1 MNDNNQKKSTKKG
14 GFVAGVAVCLVLV
27 AALIA
32 IGNIKLPTPAPAPV
46 PTEEITVA
54 TTEAP
59 KELTVSDLMREVT
72 TLKKA
77 LEDAAEDLAE
87 GNLELASLKFDN
99 ADTKAVT
106 IRDSMA
112 ASLEAMG
119 DSMPSLTAQMMNIQE
134 LTELVQL
141 ANRNLLQPLIVQLG
155 EHPISGVLCE
165 DGINVSI
172 AWDYLD
178 FLESRM
184 PELTELVTRANS
196 ADLSIVDSDGDM
208 TEYLDKLSQVLD
220 IYQADPSVLAK
231 MKTVLG
237 ADGDRLYVVA
247 AQNSAEVRA
256 SGGFPGAVG
265 SIQIRDG
272 ILVVNDFTKV
282 YSVFATNTPPSANIT
297 QTEARLFHS
306 GLSAPRDADYC
317 PDFER
322 VASIWALGYESKMGE
337 NVDGVVSMTPAIVQ
351 KLLAAIG
358 EEITLFDGLVL
369 DGSNAAKVLQH
380 DLYFKY
386 FGPEYVTNAAI
397 VTDQLFADAAKKL
410 VQKVMENLEP
420 DDLMAYLSIA
430 KDAFEDRTLML
441 WAKDEGEQALI
452 RKLGWDASLNDDP
465 RNPWAGVYFNCTI
478 ASKMGWY
485 LAVDTQLGSGTRNE
499 DGSYTYPMTVTFTNT
514 ITAEEVRSAQA
525 YITSG
530 AGGAYTGS
538 AYFFAPAGGTVS
550 DFQAPGAY
558 VQKDTYHDLELGFIS
573 SFSIAPGKSLTVT
586 YNLTT
591 APGVDT
597 VPVIS
602 RTPTMQEYH

>member
-1 MNDNNQKKSTKKG
+1 MNDNNQKKSTKKA
-14 GFVAGVAVCLVLV
+14 GFVAGVVVCLVLV

-46 PTEEITVA
+46 PTEEVTVA

-99 ADTKAVT
+99 ADAKAVT

-337 NVDGVVSMTPAIVQ
+337 NVDGVISMTPAIVQ

-465 RNPWAGVYFNCTI
+465 WNPWAGVYFNCTI

-485 LAVDTQLGSGTRNE
+485 LAVDTQLGSGTPNE

>member
-1 MNDNNQKKSTKKG
+1 MNDNNQKKSTKKT
-14 GFVAGVAVCLVLV
+14 GFVAGVVVCLVLV

-46 PTEEITVA
+46 PTEEGTVA

-155 EHPISGVLCE
+155 DRPISGVLCE

-337 NVDGVVSMTPAIVQ
+337 NVDGVISMTPAIVQ

-369 DGSNAAKVLQH
+369 DGSNAARVLQH

-485 LAVDTQLGSGTRNE
+485 LAVDTQLGSGTPNE

-514 ITAEEVRSAQA
+514 ITAEEVRNAQA

-530 AGGAYTGS
+530 AGGTYTGS

>member
-14 GFVAGVAVCLVLV
+14 GFVAGVVVCLVLV

-46 PTEEITVA
+46 PTEEGTVA
-54 TTEAP
+54 ATEAP

-99 ADTKAVT
+99 ADAKAVT

-337 NVDGVVSMTPAIVQ
+337 NVDGVISMTPAIVQ

-465 RNPWAGVYFNCTI
+465 WNPWAGVYFNCTI

-485 LAVDTQLGSGTRNE
+485 LAVDTQLGSGTPNE

>member
-1 MNDNNQKKSTKKG
+1 MNDNNQKKSTKKA
-14 GFVAGVAVCLVLV
+14 GFVAGVVVCLVLV

-46 PTEEITVA
+46 PTEEGTVA

-155 EHPISGVLCE
+155 DRPISGILCE

-172 AWDYLD
+172 VWDYLD

-208 TEYLDKLSQVLD
+208 TEYLDKLSQVLE
-220 IYQADPSVLAK
+220 IYRADPGVLSK
-231 MKTVLG
+231 LKTVLG

-272 ILVVNDFTKV
+272 ILVVNDFAKV

-485 LAVDTQLGSGTRNE
+485 LAVDTQLGSGTPNE

-530 AGGAYTGS
+530 AGGTYTGS

-550 DFQAPGAY
+550 DFQAPGSY

>member
-1 MNDNNQKKSTKKG
+1 MNDNNQKKSTKNA
-14 GFVAGVAVCLVLV
+14 GFVAGVVVCLVLV

-46 PTEEITVA
+46 PTEEGTVA

-155 EHPISGVLCE
+155 DRPISGVLCE

-337 NVDGVVSMTPAIVQ
+337 NVDGVISMTPAIVQ

-369 DGSNAAKVLQH
+369 DGRNAARVLQH

-485 LAVDTQLGSGTRNE
+485 LAVDTQLGSGTPNE

-514 ITAEEVRSAQA
+514 ITAEEVRNAQA

-530 AGGAYTGS
+530 AGGTYTGS

>member
-1 MNDNNQKKSTKKG
+1 MNDNNQKKSTKKT
-14 GFVAGVAVCLVLV
+14 GFVAGVVVCLVLV

-46 PTEEITVA
+46 PTEEGTVA

-155 EHPISGVLCE
+155 DRPISGVLCE

-184 PELTELVTRANS
+184 PELTELVTRANG

-208 TEYLDKLSQVLD
+208 TEYLDKLSQVLE

-337 NVDGVVSMTPAIVQ
+337 NVDGVISMTPAIVQ

-369 DGSNAAKVLQH
+369 DGSNAARVLQH

-485 LAVDTQLGSGTRNE
+485 LAVDTQLGSGTPNE

-514 ITAEEVRSAQA
+514 ITAEEVRNAQA

-530 AGGAYTGS
+530 AGGTYTGS

>member
-14 GFVAGVAVCLVLV
+14 GFVAGVVVCLVLV

-46 PTEEITVA
+46 PTEEGTVA

-208 TEYLDKLSQVLD
+208 TEYLDKLSQVLE

-337 NVDGVVSMTPAIVQ
+337 NVDGVISMTPAIVQ

>member
-1 MNDNNQKKSTKKG
+1 MNDNNQKKSTKKA
-14 GFVAGVAVCLVLV
+14 GFVAGVVVCLVLV

-46 PTEEITVA
+46 PTEEGTVA

-99 ADTKAVT
+99 ADNKAVT

-155 EHPISGVLCE
+155 DRPISGVLCE

-196 ADLSIVDSDGDM
+196 ADMSIVDSDGDM

-369 DGSNAAKVLQH
+369 DGSNAARVLQH

-514 ITAEEVRSAQA
+514 ITAEEVRSAQS

-530 AGGAYTGS
+530 AGGTYTGS

>member
-1 MNDNNQKKSTKKG
+1 
-14 GFVAGVAVCLVLV
+14 
-27 AALIA
+27 
-32 IGNIKLPTPAPAPV
+32 
-46 PTEEITVA
+46 
-54 TTEAP
+54 
-59 KELTVSDLMREVT
+59 
-72 TLKKA
+72 
-77 LEDAAEDLAE
+77 
-87 GNLELASLKFDN
+87 
-99 ADTKAVT
+99 
-106 IRDSMA
+106 
-112 ASLEAMG
+112 
-119 DSMPSLTAQMMNIQE
+119 
-134 LTELVQL
+134 
-141 ANRNLLQPLIVQLG
+141 
-155 EHPISGVLCE
+155 
-165 DGINVSI
+165 
-172 AWDYLD
+172 
-178 FLESRM
+178 
-184 PELTELVTRANS
+184 
-196 ADLSIVDSDGDM
+196 
-208 TEYLDKLSQVLD
+208 
-220 IYQADPSVLAK
+220 
-231 MKTVLG
+231 
-237 ADGDRLYVVA
+237 
-247 AQNSAEVRA
+247 
-256 SGGFPGAVG
+256 
-265 SIQIRDG
+265 
-272 ILVVNDFTKV
+272 
-282 YSVFATNTPPSANIT
+282 
-297 QTEARLFHS
+297 
-306 GLSAPRDADYC
+306 
-317 PDFER
+317 
-322 VASIWALGYESKMGE
+322 MGE
-337 NVDGVVSMTPAIVQ
+337 NVDGVISMTPAIVQ

-485 LAVDTQLGSGTRNE
+485 LAVDTQLGSGTPNE

-530 AGGAYTGS
+530 AGGTYTGS

>member
-1 MNDNNQKKSTKKG
+1 MNDNNQKKSTKKT
-14 GFVAGVAVCLVLV
+14 GFVAGVVVCLVLV

-46 PTEEITVA
+46 PTEEGTVA

-99 ADTKAVT
+99 ADAKAVT

-208 TEYLDKLSQVLD
+208 TEYLDKLSQVLE

-337 NVDGVVSMTPAIVQ
+337 NVDGVISMTPAIVQ

-369 DGSNAAKVLQH
+369 DGSNAARVLQH

-485 LAVDTQLGSGTRNE
+485 LAVDTQLGSGTPNE

-514 ITAEEVRSAQA
+514 ITAEEVRNAQA

-530 AGGAYTGS
+530 AGGTYTGS

>member
-1 MNDNNQKKSTKKG
+1 MNDNNQKKSTKKA
-14 GFVAGVAVCLVLV
+14 GFVAGVVVCLVLV

-46 PTEEITVA
+46 PTEEGTVA

-208 TEYLDKLSQVLD
+208 TEYLDKLSQVLE

-337 NVDGVVSMTPAIVQ
+337 NVDGVISMTPAIVQ

-465 RNPWAGVYFNCTI
+465 WNPWAGVYFNCTI

-485 LAVDTQLGSGTRNE
+485 LAVDTQLGSGTPNE

>member
-14 GFVAGVAVCLVLV
+14 GFVAGVVVCLVLV

-46 PTEEITVA
+46 PTEEGTVA
-54 TTEAP
+54 ATEAP

-99 ADTKAVT
+99 ADAKAVT

-237 ADGDRLYVVA
+237 ADGDRLYGVA

-337 NVDGVVSMTPAIVQ
+337 NVDGVISMTPAIVQ

-465 RNPWAGVYFNCTI
+465 WNPWAGVYFNCTI

-485 LAVDTQLGSGTRNE
+485 LAVDTQLGSGTPNE

>member
-14 GFVAGVAVCLVLV
+14 GFVAGVVVCLVLV

-119 DSMPSLTAQMMNIQE
+119 DSMPSLTAQMMNIHE

-208 TEYLDKLSQVLD
+208 TEYLDKLSQVLE

-322 VASIWALGYESKMGE
+322 VASIWALGYEAKMGQT
-337 NVDGVVSMTPAIVQ
+337 VDGVVSMTPAIVQ

-485 LAVDTQLGSGTRNE
+485 LAVDTQLGSGTPNE

-530 AGGAYTGS
+530 AGGTYTGS

>member
-1 MNDNNQKKSTKKG
+1 MNDNNQKKSTKKA
-14 GFVAGVAVCLVLV
+14 GFVAGVVVCLVLV

-46 PTEEITVA
+46 PTEEGTVA

-99 ADTKAVT
+99 ADAKAVT

-337 NVDGVVSMTPAIVQ
+337 NVDGVISMTPAIVQ

-369 DGSNAAKVLQH
+369 DGSNAARVLQH

-485 LAVDTQLGSGTRNE
+485 LAVDTQLGSGTPNE

-514 ITAEEVRSAQA
+514 ITAEEVRNAQA

-530 AGGAYTGS
+530 AGGTYTGS

>member
-1 MNDNNQKKSTKKG
+1 MNDNNQKKSTKKA
-14 GFVAGVAVCLVLV
+14 GFVAGVVVCLVLV

-46 PTEEITVA
+46 PTEEGTVA
-54 TTEAP
+54 ATEAP

-99 ADTKAVT
+99 ADAKAVT

-337 NVDGVVSMTPAIVQ
+337 NVDGVISMTPAIVQ

-465 RNPWAGVYFNCTI
+465 WNPWAGVYFNCTI

-485 LAVDTQLGSGTRNE
+485 LAVDTQLGSGTPNE

>member
-1 MNDNNQKKSTKKG
+1 MNDNNQKKSTKKT
-14 GFVAGVAVCLVLV
+14 GFVAGVVVCLVLV

-46 PTEEITVA
+46 PTEEGTVA

-155 EHPISGVLCE
+155 DRPISGVLCE

-208 TEYLDKLSQVLD
+208 IEYLDKLSQVLE

-337 NVDGVVSMTPAIVQ
+337 NVDGVISMTPAIVQ

-369 DGSNAAKVLQH
+369 DGSNAARVLQH

-485 LAVDTQLGSGTRNE
+485 LAVDTQLGSGTPNE

-514 ITAEEVRSAQA
+514 ITAEEVRNAQA

-530 AGGAYTGS
+530 AGGTYTGS

>member
-1 MNDNNQKKSTKKG
+1 MNDNNQKKSTKKT
-14 GFVAGVAVCLVLV
+14 GFVAGVVVCLVLV

-208 TEYLDKLSQVLD
+208 TEYLDKLSQVLE

-337 NVDGVVSMTPAIVQ
+337 NVDGVISMTPAIVQ

-369 DGSNAAKVLQH
+369 DGSNAARVLQH

-420 DDLMAYLSIA
+420 EDLMAYLSIA

>member
-1 MNDNNQKKSTKKG
+1 MNDNNQKKSTKKT
-14 GFVAGVAVCLVLV
+14 GFVAGVVVCLVLV

-46 PTEEITVA
+46 PTEEGTVA

-99 ADTKAVT
+99 ADNKAVT

-155 EHPISGVLCE
+155 DRPISGILCE

-465 RNPWAGVYFNCTI
+465 RNPWAGVYFN
-478 ASKMGWY
+478 
-485 LAVDTQLGSGTRNE
+485 L
-499 DGSYTYPMTVTFTNT
+499 
-514 ITAEEVRSAQA
+514 
-525 YITSG
+525 
-530 AGGAYTGS
+530 
-538 AYFFAPAGGTVS
+538 
-550 DFQAPGAY
+550 
-558 VQKDTYHDLELGFIS
+558 
-573 SFSIAPGKSLTVT
+573 SL
-586 YNLTT
+586 
-591 APGVDT
+591 
-597 VPVIS
+597 I
-602 RTPTMQEYH
+602 HI